1 MNRYHPLSKL
11 LHWLMAVLILAAFG
25 IGLAMADAPLSPK
38 VLAQFSYHKWIGITV
53 LGLVAL
59 RLLWRLLKGVPAMP
73 DSMKPWEKL
82 AAHLG
87 HLGLYLLMIGVPLV
101 GWLMSSAKGVPVVY
115 FKLVRLPDLIA
126 ADKALGEQLAEVHET
141 LAWLLIALVVLHVLA
156 ALKHHFVNRDTVL
169 QRMLP
174 FAKVEE

>member
-11 LHWLMAVLILAAFG
+11 LHWLMAVLILVAFG

-53 LGLVAL
+53 LALVAL

-115 FKLVRLPDLIA
+115 FKLVRLPDLIGP
-126 ADKALGEQLAEVHET
+126 DKALGEQLAEVHET
-141 LAWLLIALVVLHVLA
+141 LAWLMVALIVVHVLA

-169 QRMLP
+169 RRMLP